1 METRLIVDAPL
12 PGATNMALDEVLLEN
27 VGANGRATLR
37 FYRWSEPTLSLGYFQ
52 RYDERYGHA
61 ASAGCA
67 LVRRSTGG
75 GAILHDRELTYC
87 LAVPTADERLAD
99 NRRLYDAVHEA
110 LVAELAALGM
120 TASLHQVVAAREAE
134 SPAAEPRLFSIE
146 PARQPGQP
154 SRTED
159 LSRPEQSAASA
170 AIESSAESA
179 SPASSLPASSSTA
192 SSSTGAREPFL
203 CFQRRAAGDVVL
215 SGFKVCGS
223 AQRRQHGVVL
233 QHGSLLLARSPRAPE
248 LPGLEE
254 LGEAAVDLE
263 AFRQRWCDG
272 IARRLDLVLR
282 PSCWE
287 KVEIERASRLEL
299 DRYRSADWNRRR

>member
-27 VGANGRATLR
+27 VGASGRATLR

-52 RYDERYGHA
+52 RYDERFGHA

-87 LAVPTADERLAD
+87 LAVPTADERLVD

-120 TASLHQVVAAREAE
+120 TASLHQAPALSAIE
-134 SPAAEPRLFSIE
+134 SPAAEPRLFDIQV
-146 PARQPGQP
+146 ARQPERP
-154 SRTED
+154 SRTKEP
-159 LSRPEQSAASA
+159 SRPEQSAVSASIASA
-170 AIESSAESA
+170 TDSA
-179 SPASSLPASSSTA
+179 SLASVSPVSVSP
-192 SSSTGAREPFL
+192 GAREPFL
-203 CFQRRAAGDVVL
+203 CFQRRAAGDVVF

-233 QHGSLLLARSPRAPE
+233 QHGSLLLARSPWAPE

-254 LGEAAVDLE
+254 LSGAAVDLE
-263 AFRQRWCDG
+263 SFRARWCDE